1 MAQSGDIGTPPGREE
16 RHRLL
21 NELVAMPMAATLAY
35 IRTSDA
41 IRGRVTESQM
51 DEMAAELARLLTLY
65 SISDSRDSI
74 TALGPDDT
82 QGGRFKSAGKEVEF
96 VDGRTITGL
105 AVTRTSLNAAIEALR
120 RTKAGKGEG

>member
-1 MAQSGDIGTPPGREE
+1 MTQSGDIATPSSREE

-21 NELVAMPMAATLAY
+21 NELVAMPMAATLAH
-35 IRTSDA
+35 IQTTDA

-51 DEMAAELARLLTLY
+51 DAMAAELARLLTLY
-65 SISDSRDSI
+65 AISDSRDSI

-96 VDGRTITGL
+96 FDGRTITGL
-105 AVTRTSLNAAIEALR
+105 AVTRTSLNAAIDALR
-120 RTKAGKGEG
+120 RSKAAKG

>member
-1 MAQSGDIGTPPGREE
+1 MTQSGDIATPSSREE

-21 NELVAMPMAATLAY
+21 NELVAMPMAATLAH
-35 IRTSDA
+35 IQTTDA

-51 DEMAAELARLLTLY
+51 DAMAAELARLLTLY
-65 SISDSRDSI
+65 TISDSRDSI

-96 VDGRTITGL
+96 FDGRTITGL
-105 AVTRTSLNAAIEALR
+105 AVTRTSLNAAIDALR
-120 RTKAGKGEG
+120 RSKAAKG